1 MSQISISTV
10 TPVYNGAQYLP
21 DLVKELSKLKES
33 LEKAGNEIAL
43 VECIFI
49 IDEAVDN
56 SVEVLATLEA
66 KYDWVNAI
74 SLSRNFG
81 QHPAT
86 IAGILHSSGDWVVT
100 LDEDLQ
106 HNPADI
112 PTLLQT
118 VVKNQSDICYA
129 HTSAGTHKSIIK
141 DGLARLF
148 KFIIGRVLN
157 NPNAKHFN
165 SFRLIRGSLARAS
178 AAICR
183 HETYYDI
190 AVGWFTKRVVTA
202 EVTLIDIRNQTTGDS
217 GYSLWG
223 LIRHAKRMVMSS
235 RIKLLRL
242 SIPIGVLA
250 FLISIFISAYA
261 LISVLL
267 KVSTSLNKGWAST
280 ILVVLFL
287 GGLTILLISIMLE
300 SLSDIMLSINGKPTY
315 FVVDRSKDVELK
327 NALNKLTNEA
337 VPKEQH

>member
-1 MSQISISTV
+1 MSQVSISTV

-21 DLVKELSKLKES
+21 DLVKALSNLKDTLAE
-33 LEKAGNEIAL
+33 AGNDIAL
-43 VECIFI
+43 VESIFI
-49 IDEAVDN
+49 IDEAIDN
-56 SVEVLATLEA
+56 SDEVLSMLE
-66 KYDWVNAI
+66 KEYDWLHVI
-74 SLSRNFG
+74 TLSRNFG

-86 IAGILHSSGDWVVT
+86 IAGILHTSGDWIVT

-118 VVKNQSDICYA
+118 VVQYHSDICYA
-129 HTSAGTHKSIIK
+129 HATTGTHKSIIK

-148 KFIIGRVLN
+148 KFVIGKLLN

-165 SFRLIRGSLARAS
+165 SFRLIRGSLARAT

-183 HETYYDI
+183 HETYFDV
-190 AVGWFTKRVVTA
+190 ALGWFTKRVVTA
-202 EVTLIDIRNQTTGDS
+202 NIKLVDVRNQTTGDS

-223 LIRHAKRMVMSS
+223 LIRHAKRMIMSS

-242 SIPIGVLA
+242 SIPIGVVA

-261 LISVLL
+261 LISALL
-267 KVSTSLNKGWAST
+267 KISTTLNKGWAST

-287 GGLTILLISIMLE
+287 GGLSILLISIILE

-315 FVVDRSKDVELK
+315 FVVDRSKDDDLK
-327 NALNKLTNEA
+327 KALNKIKNETLS
-337 VPKEQH
+337 K